1 MNRLMRRW
9 PHLAIGKLV
18 LAAVLPSCAV
28 HEPVVRWVTPAEAV
42 PHGQA
47 PGATHRLLS
56 TQADG
61 SKTFVLILARGDEV
75 LSALAAFAHDVKVV
89 NASFVAI
96 GAVRD
101 PEVGWFDVTRK
112 EYKAMSLAEQMEVL
126 SLAGDIA
133 LAESGQPFV
142 HAHVVLGR
150 SDGSAWGGHLLRA
163 TVSPT
168 LEVYVTTYPQPL
180 YRRLDSETRLQLID
194 PSLTR

>member
-1 MNRLMRRW
+1 M
-9 PHLAIGKLV
+9 LV
-18 LAAVLPSCAV
+18 LAALLPSCAA
-28 HEPVVRWVTPAEAV
+28 HEPVVRWIKPAEAV

-47 PGATHRLLS
+47 PLATHRLLS

-61 SKTFVLILARGDEV
+61 SKAFVLILSRGDEA
-75 LSALAAFAHDVKVV
+75 LSALAAFARDEKVV
-89 NASFVAI
+89 NARFVAI

-112 EYKAMSLAEQMEVL
+112 AYKAMSLDEQMEVL
-126 SLAGDIA
+126 TLSGDIA
-133 LAESGQPFV
+133 LAESGQPIV
-142 HAHVVLGR
+142 HAHLVLGR

-180 YRRLDSETRLQLID
+180 YKRLDSETQLQLID
-194 PSLTR
+194 TSLIR